1 MNYSDEKFADI
12 QMLRYRLNGFE
23 QLSLNQKQYVYCLAK
38 ATLCG
43 RDITTDQFGRYNLK
57 IRKLLEALYLIYKE
71 QPEVLGLKELSQQ
84 KQELSQQEQELS
96 QQEQFEAM
104 TVYLKRVWFS
114 NGIHH
119 HYGCDKFKPQ
129 FSESWFRS
137 IIAKSAD
144 KLASKLG
151 VASGDEVMEWCA
163 PLFPVIFDPEIMSKR
178 VEKACGVDQVKG
190 SACNYYDGLTQQE
203 VEAYYAAKNDPSN
216 PCPPSYGLN
225 SKLVKT
231 ASGDIEEQVWK
242 QGGMYG
248 EAIDRIVYWLTKAM
262 QFAENEKQQEV
273 IGLLISYYR
282 TGDLKTFDSYS
293 IEWLKEQAGDVDFI
307 NGFIEVYGDPLGFK
321 ASWEGIVTYKDKVAN
336 ERTHKICSN
345 AQWFEDHSPVD
356 PRFKKKEVR
365 GVTANV
371 VVAAMLGGDEYPSTA
386 IGINLPNA
394 DWIRAQ
400 HGSKSITIGNL
411 TEAYSRAAEGN
422 GFLDEF
428 VADESTLALVRQFDH
443 LCDDLHTDLH
453 ECLGHGSGQLL
464 PGVSSDALKSYGSTI
479 EEARADLFGLY
490 YMADAK
496 MMELGLLPSADAYK
510 AHYYTYMLNGLMTQ
524 LRRITP
530 GADIEEDHMRNRALI
545 AYWVLDHAQGEVEL
559 TESNGKT
566 CVFIHSYERLRT
578 LFAQLLAE
586 IQRIKSEGDYEAA
599 RQLVERYGV
608 KVDRAL
614 LEEVHRRYE
623 KLDIAPYKGFI
634 NPRLSLVTDA
644 HGNVCDVKADYTES
658 YEHQMLRY
666 SNEFGFLSLKEENS
680 SKEEASSTEEVLSS
694 KEETSLSKEE
704 ASSLKEESA
713 PSSVDDD
720 VKKIKRSFRLFM
732 NGVASSSMRDKGLEY
747 KINWGIPVT
756 RLRDM
761 AAQYAPSVALAE
773 RLWESDV
780 RECKILATMLMPA
793 ERFSEPMALS
803 WLSACNNQEMVE
815 MLVFNLVQNMPGVE
829 TFVVSLLH
837 SDEPNASLA
846 VLHLVSRLVARQ
858 NVAFMTDEV
867 VGSFAQL
874 VVKALN
880 GTDAVLKH
888 AALNSVTRYVD
899 RELKGADKVVEL
911 LKKHKI
917 DIF

>member
-84 KQELSQQEQELS
+84 KQELSQQEQGLS

-129 FSESWFRS
+129 FSESWLRS
-137 IIAKSAD
+137 IIAKSGD

-356 PRFKKKEVR
+356 YE
-365 GVTANV
+365 
-371 VVAAMLGGDEYPSTA
+371 S
-386 IGINLPNA
+386 
-394 DWIRAQ
+394 
-400 HGSKSITIGNL
+400 
-411 TEAYSRAAEGN
+411 
-422 GFLDEF
+422 
-428 VADESTLALVRQFDH
+428 EST
-443 LCDDLHTDLH
+443 
-453 ECLGHGSGQLL
+453 
-464 PGVSSDALKSYGSTI
+464 
-479 EEARADLFGLY
+479 RAV
-490 YMADAK
+490 
-496 MMELGLLPSADAYK
+496 
-510 AHYYTYMLNGLMTQ
+510 
-524 LRRITP
+524 
-530 GADIEEDHMRNRALI
+530 
-545 AYWVLDHAQGEVEL
+545 WV
-559 TESNGKT
+559 
-566 CVFIHSYERLRT
+566 
-578 LFAQLLAE
+578 
-586 IQRIKSEGDYEAA
+586 
-599 RQLVERYGV
+599 
-608 KVDRAL
+608 
-614 LEEVHRRYE
+614 
-623 KLDIAPYKGFI
+623 
-634 NPRLSLVTDA
+634 
-644 HGNVCDVKADYTES
+644 
-658 YEHQMLRY
+658 
-666 SNEFGFLSLKEENS
+666 
-680 SKEEASSTEEVLSS
+680 
-694 KEETSLSKEE
+694 
-704 ASSLKEESA
+704 
-713 PSSVDDD
+713 
-720 VKKIKRSFRLFM
+720 
-732 NGVASSSMRDKGLEY
+732 
-747 KINWGIPVT
+747 
-756 RLRDM
+756 
-761 AAQYAPSVALAE
+761 
-773 RLWESDV
+773 
-780 RECKILATMLMPA
+780 
-793 ERFSEPMALS
+793 
-803 WLSACNNQEMVE
+803 
-815 MLVFNLVQNMPGVE
+815 
-829 TFVVSLLH
+829 
-837 SDEPNASLA
+837 
-846 VLHLVSRLVARQ
+846 
-858 NVAFMTDEV
+858 
-867 VGSFAQL
+867 
-874 VVKALN
+874 
-880 GTDAVLKH
+880 
-888 AALNSVTRYVD
+888 
-899 RELKGADKVVEL
+899 
-911 LKKHKI
+911 
-917 DIF
+917 

>member
-23 QLSLNQKQYVYCLAK
+23 QLALNQKQYVYCLAK

-84 KQELSQQEQELS
+84 EQGLSQQEQGLS

-137 IIAKSAD
+137 IIAKSAA

-163 PLFPVIFDPEIMSKR
+163 PLFPVIFDPEIMPKR

-190 SACNYYDGLTQQE
+190 SACNYYEGLTQQE

-422 GFLDEF
+422 GVLDEF

-496 MMELGLLPSADAYK
+496 MVELGLLPSADAYK

-694 KEETSLSKEE
+694 KEKTSLSKEE

-846 VLHLVSRLVARQ
+846 ALHLVSRLVARQ

>member
-71 QPEVLGLKELSQQ
+71 QPEALGL
-84 KQELSQQEQELS
+84 QELSQQEQGLLQQGQEPSLQEPSQQEPS

-137 IIAKSAD
+137 IIARSAA

-163 PLFPVIFDPEIMSKR
+163 PLFPVIFDPEIMPKR

-190 SACNYYDGLTQQE
+190 SACNYYEGLTQQE

-225 SKLVKT
+225 SKLVKI
-231 ASGDIEEQVWK
+231 ASGNIEEQVWK

-496 MMELGLLPSADAYK
+496 MVELGLLPSTDAYK

-566 CVFIHSYERLRT
+566 SVFIHSYERLRT

-608 KVDRAL
+608 KVNRAL

-644 HGNVCDVKADYTES
+644 QGNVCDVKADYTES

-666 SNEFGFLSLKEENS
+666 SNEFGFLSLKDENS
-680 SKEEASSTEEVLSS
+680 S
-694 KEETSLSKEE
+694 SKEE

-713 PSSVDDD
+713 PSSIDDD

-837 SDEPNASLA
+837 SDEPNAPLA
-846 VLHLVSRLVARQ
+846 ALHLVSRLVARQ

-874 VVKALN
+874 VAKALS

>member
-1 MNYSDEKFADI
+1 MMNYSDEKFADI

-71 QPEVLGLKELSQQ
+71 QPETLGLKELSQQ
-84 KQELSQQEQELS
+84 EQEPSQQEQGLLQQGQEPSLQEPLQQEPS

-129 FSESWFRS
+129 FCESWFRS
-137 IIAKSAD
+137 IIARSAD

-163 PLFPVIFDPEIMSKR
+163 PLFPVIFDPEIMPKR

-190 SACNYYDGLTQQE
+190 SACNYYEGLTQQE

-293 IEWLKEQAGDVDFI
+293 IEWLKEQAGDIDFI

-545 AYWVLDHAQGEVEL
+545 AYWVLDHAQGAVEL

-644 HGNVCDVKADYTES
+644 QGNVCDVKADYTES

-666 SNEFGFLSLKEENS
+666 SNEFGFLSLKED
-680 SKEEASSTEEVLSS
+680 
-694 KEETSLSKEE
+694 
-704 ASSLKEESA
+704 SA

-815 MLVFNLVQNMPGVE
+815 MFVFNLVQNMPGVE

-837 SDEPNASLA
+837 SDEPNAPLA
-846 VLHLVSRLVARQ
+846 ALHLVSRLVARQ
-858 NVAFMTDEV
+858 NVAFLTDEV

-874 VVKALN
+874 VVKALS